1 MESTETP
8 QRLGWTG
15 SPLYRELSAAF
26 PEYRTRQQNVLD
38 VERIAVGIG
47 MTEEGVYKWLR
58 QGRILSPR
66 GVQKLVELA
75 NQPENLAAL
84 ERRGRTAPTK
94 QDLARF
100 MLA

>member
-1 MESTETP
+1 MDTP
-8 QRLGWTG
+8 QRLSWTT

-26 PEYRTRQQNVLD
+26 PEFRTRQQNVLD
-38 VERIAVGIG
+38 VERIAAGIG

-58 QGRILSPR
+58 QGRILSPK
-66 GVQKLVELA
+66 GVQRLVELA

-84 ERRGRTAPTK
+84 ERRGRAAPTK
-94 QDLARF
+94 DDLAKF